1 MVMKIEINDLL
12 TLRAYSDKMGFS
24 DTKTRYLI
32 KQGKIKSIVI
42 GGDESHKG
50 VQFVRL
56 KRKK

>member
-1 MVMKIEINDLL
+1 MKIEINDLL

-56 KRKK
+56 KRNK